1 MAVYSEARAD
11 EDVSS
16 EVGDARSILILGCSM
31 CANTVYS
38 LAKGLPLRKSSLRGL
53 MATGT
58 NHEMD
63 RISGILSRKG
73 VRVRSIPTVNPAAL
87 CCGLDETLRRY
98 IARKSRGV
106 DKVVAVCCEAG
117 QRNIAGN
124 VHGKKVVGTLN
135 AKGLIRMKTYRK
147 GGKVLIDG
155 RSVSIERFQLN
166 SIA

>member
-11 EDVSS
+11 EDVLS
-16 EVGDARSILILGCSM
+16 EVGDARSILIVGCSM

-38 LAKGLPLRKSSLRGL
+38 LAKGLPLRKSSVRGL
-53 MATGT
+53 MAIGT

-73 VRVRSIPTVNPAAL
+73 VCVRSIPSINPAAL
-87 CCGLDETLRRY
+87 CCGLDGTSRRY
-98 IARKSRGV
+98 LAWKSRDV

-135 AKGLIRMKTYRK
+135 ARGLIRMKTYRS

-155 RSVSIERFQLN
+155 QSVSITRFQLD
-166 SIA
+166 